1 MWVTEQKAGQAHSSQ
16 ETLHTVSCTRMTS
29 VPGCAEGS
37 LWAFSDSSSGW
48 HSCWTSSH
56 SYWADNLSRTNRRNL
71 LANRDLLLTWNF
83 DWFAAGSC
91 CDCLRSWRQTLLGIC
106 CVGQKLVQVWISP
119 VHRVVCLNLA
129 ELTERLVFC
138 TAGMAAMSA
147 WMRINLFSS
156 VQSLI
161 LNDSHQL
168 LSVLLFSLTYHEQHS
183 LEVKIQITTK
193 YCVSLFKKGP

>member
-1 MWVTEQKAGQAHSSQ
+1 MWIAEQETPHGLILLRKHFTKLLVQEWRLFLGARPVLFGLTLIPRLDSVLVKRVHIATEQTIFQ
-16 ETLHTVSCTRMTS
+16 EQTGET
-29 VPGCAEGS
+29 
-37 LWAFSDSSSGW
+37 
-48 HSCWTSSH
+48 
-56 SYWADNLSRTNRRNL
+56 YWQTGIYCL
-71 LANRDLLLTWNF
+71 LGISIDLLLVLVVIACEVGVKHCRV
-83 DWFAAGSC
+83 FAG
-91 CDCLRSWRQTLLGIC
+91 G
-106 CVGQKLVQVWISP
+106 VGQKLVQVWISP
-119 VHRVVCLNLA
+119 VYRVVCLNLA

-193 YCVSLFKKGP
+193 YCVSLFK

>member
-1 MWVTEQKAGQAHSSQ
+1 MKLNKSSF
-16 ETLHTVSCTRMTS
+16 L
-29 VPGCAEGS
+29 
-37 LWAFSDSSSGW
+37 FISSSLISWSMSIKQARLGI
-48 HSCWTSSH
+48 SI
-56 SYWADNLSRTNRRNL
+56 
-71 LANRDLLLTWNF
+71 DLLLVLVVIACEVGVKRCWV
-83 DWFAAGSC
+83 FAGGC
-91 CDCLRSWRQTLLGIC
+91 R
-106 CVGQKLVQVWISP
+106 QKLVQVWISP
-119 VHRVVCLNLA
+119 VYRVVCLNLA

-193 YCVSLFKKGP
+193 YCVSLFKKGS